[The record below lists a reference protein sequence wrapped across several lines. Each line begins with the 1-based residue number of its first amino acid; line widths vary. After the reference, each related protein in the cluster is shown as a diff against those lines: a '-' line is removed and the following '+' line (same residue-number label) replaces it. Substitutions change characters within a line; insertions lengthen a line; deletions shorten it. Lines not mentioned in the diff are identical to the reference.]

1 MSKGPRYVIDIE
13 CDSLTPTLI
22 HVAVLKDIDTG
33 VYMEYYKNNRHELS
47 ALLDVSSAVIGHNI
61 IDFDLPVLLR
71 HWGVHVEPSKVTD
84 TLVLSRLLNY
94 NIDGGHSLEAWGVRL
109 GHPKLE
115 FNDWHTFTQDM
126 LVYCKNDVDLNE
138 KLYRFLVNRLAPMG
152 NKPIEVEHKIAFI
165 CREMHD
171 NGFSFNVAEAK
182 KLLEEI
188 TSELAVLDRDIQQ
201 AFPPW
206 LVPVREIT
214 PSLTKHGTLHR
225 KDFKWY
231 DGNDYTI
238 FQAECPFVLCKY
250 ETFNPGSTRQII
262 DRIHKYWS
270 PIDKTDGHIEAER
283 NKDKERLLKHKK
295 YGWKINENNLSTL
308 SDDAP
313 TATRGLVRRILLES
327 RRRLLDDWTNL
338 SMDGN
343 KIHGKFN
350 GIGTWTHR
358 MSHVEPNMGNI
369 SANKSI
375 KYTSQELNSLA
386 TSLGGRMRSLFTAS
400 PGMVLVGTDA
410 EGIQLRI
417 FAHLINDQ
425 AFVKSLIEGKKEDGT
440 DPHSINQRIL
450 NALSRDDAKTFIYA
464 FLLGAGIGKIKSILK
479 QTTTQATQAKE
490 SFIQAYPGLKLL
502 KETIIP
508 RDADRGYFIG
518 LDGRF
523 VVCSSEHLML
533 AGYLQNAEAC
543 IMKHANILWRN
554 RLDEMGIYYRQV
566 NFVHDE
572 WQTECHPEHAELVAQ
587 VQRQAI
593 TDTGVALGMRCP
605 LAGSSNIGANWME
618 TH

>member
-1 MSKGPRYVIDIE
+1 MHKGARYVIDIE
-13 CDSLTPTLI
+13 CDSLTPKVI
-22 HVAVLKDIDTG
+22 HVVVLKNIDTNT
-33 VYMEYYKNNRHELS
+33 YLEYTKDNAHLLS
-47 ALLDVSSAVIGHNI
+47 RVLDDASLVIGHNI
-61 IDFDLPVLLR
+61 IDFDLPVLSNL
-71 HWGVHVEPSKVTD
+71 WSIAVHQAKVVD
-84 TLVLSRLLNY
+84 TLILSRLLRY
-94 NIDGGHSLEAWGVRL
+94 DIDGGHSLHEWGTRL

-115 FNDWHTFTQDM
+115 FSAFDSYTPEM
-126 LVYCKNDVDLNE
+126 LVYCRNDADLTE
-138 KLYRFLVNRLAPMG
+138 KLYRFLIARLQPMG
-152 NKPIEVEHKIAFI
+152 TKPIEVEHKIAFI
-165 CREMHD
+165 CREMHS
-171 NGFSFNVAEAK
+171 NGFSFDIENAT
-182 KLLEEI
+182 KLLQEI
-188 TSELAVLDRDIQQ
+188 TNEINTLDVEIQK
-201 AFPPW
+201 AFPPKA
-206 LVPVREIT
+206 VPIREVS
-214 PSLTKHGTLHR
+214 PSLTKHGTINR
-225 KDFKWY
+225 KDFRWY
-231 DGNDYTI
+231 DGTDYTI
-238 FQAECPFVLCKY
+238 FQAECPFVLFKY
-250 ETFNPGSTRQII
+250 EPFNPGSTRQII

-270 PIDKTDGHIEAER
+270 PIDKTDGYIEAER
-283 NKDKERLLKHKK
+283 NKDKAKLERLKT
-295 YGWKINENNLSTL
+295 YGWKINENNLGTL
-308 SDDAP
+308 SDSAP
-313 TATRGLVRRILLES
+313 AATRQLVRRILFES
-327 RRRLLDDWTNL
+327 RRRLLEDWVNL
-338 SMDGN
+338 SLEDD
-343 KIHGKFN
+343 KIHGRFN

-358 MSHVEPNMGNI
+358 MSHTDPNMGNI
-369 SANKSI
+369 SAHKSI
-375 KYTSQELNSLA
+375 KYTSTELNSLA

-508 RDADRGYFIG
+508 RDAERGYFIG

-543 IMKHANILWRN
+543 IMKHANILWRD
-554 RLDEMGIYYRQV
+554 RLDAMGIYYRQV